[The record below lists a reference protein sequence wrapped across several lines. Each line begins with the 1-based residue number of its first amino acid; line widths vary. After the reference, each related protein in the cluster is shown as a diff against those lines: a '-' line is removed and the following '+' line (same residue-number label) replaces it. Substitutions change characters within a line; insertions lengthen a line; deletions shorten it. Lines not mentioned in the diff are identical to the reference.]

1 MKTAS
6 DYAGYWEKVYGEQA
20 KKEGWGLFLH
30 TGDLCFEIEKI
41 DDPDEIGGDVWASDN
56 DVVSHVISHLGD
68 GLMYVIAFY
77 LDRRP
82 VDSTCWLPDDVAV
95 L

>member
-6 DYAGYWEKVYGEQA
+6 DYARYWQLAYGDQA
-20 KKEGWGLFLH
+20 KKQGWGLFCH
-30 TGDLCFEIEKI
+30 TGDNCFEIEKI
-41 DDPDEIGGDVWASDN
+41 DDPDDIEGETWASD
-56 DVVSHVISHLGD
+56 DEVVSHVINHLHD

-82 VDSTCWLPDDVAV
+82 VDSECWLPSDVAV

>member
-1 MKTAS
+1 MKTAR
-6 DYAGYWEKVYGEQA
+6 DYARYWELGYGDQA
-20 KKEGWGLFLH
+20 RKEGWGLFHH
-30 TGDLCFEIEKI
+30 TGDDCFEIEKI
-41 DDPDEIGGDVWASDN
+41 DDPDEIGGDMWSSDD
-56 DVVSHVISHLGD
+56 DVVSHVISHLSD

-82 VDSTCWLPDDVAV
+82 VDSTCSLPADVAV